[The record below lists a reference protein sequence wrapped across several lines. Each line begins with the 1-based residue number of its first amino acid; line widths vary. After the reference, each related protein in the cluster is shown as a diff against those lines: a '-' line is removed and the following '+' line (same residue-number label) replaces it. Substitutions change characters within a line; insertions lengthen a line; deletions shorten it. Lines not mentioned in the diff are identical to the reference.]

1 MTSGDDTALDTPL
14 GPKRILPRRR
24 SRSAEARRR
33 QGPAAAGKG
42 QPKARRAN
50 PARALWAKGQAAAR
64 SAQLLLQA
72 GDWDGATN
80 RAYYAAFSAARA
92 VLASVRASFADAK
105 GHATIVRRFEKH
117 LVGDR
122 GFDAALGRPLFG
134 RLRHARWVADYSD
147 SLVDEATARAM
158 LGEAQRFMAATEP
171 FLRKAGA

>member
-1 MTSGDDTALDTPL
+1 MTSADDTALAKPHEA
-14 GPKRILPRRR
+14 KHAAPRRR
-24 SRSAEARRR
+24 HGR
-33 QGPAAAGKG
+33 AAAATG
-42 QPKARRAN
+42 QPKTRRAN
-50 PARALWAKGQAAAR
+50 PARALWGKGQAAAR

-117 LVGDR
+117 LVGER
-122 GFDAALGRPLFG
+122 GLDAALGRPLFG

-147 SLVDEATARAM
+147 SVADEATARAV

-171 FLRKAGA
+171 FLKKAGA